1 MAARVRRLCGPMTTT
16 EALAK
21 ARRRYDQVE
30 DAIESAV
37 TAASE
42 SKTGR
47 TIERQ
52 TLSDLRAERSR
63 LVRQID
69 YLQRLVAGNPATP
82 FKIGELR

>member
-1 MAARVRRLCGPMTTT
+1 MTTT